1 MKWTIHSTVPYIET
15 LSNFFGPRRYP
26 ESPDVLSFT
35 SSMGDVKI
43 PLIYLEDIGRYA
55 RWIFDNPERSNGLEL
70 QVSTESI
77 TWDDIAKAYTRVTG
91 KKAEHK
97 RVTLEEAVGLLQNHD
112 YRMGQD
118 FDPQDPTLL
127 SVKENFTGMFTTLNS
142 GKMLDLIDYSFLDEI
157 LPDRLK
163 SVEDWMRKTGYTGEH
178 EMVTKIDW
186 SRVPQ

>member
-1 MKWTIHSTVPYIET
+1 MMSEIVIALE
-15 LSNFFGPRRYP
+15 SNAFKLKIVKGGP
-26 ESPDVLSFT
+26 
-35 SSMGDVKI
+35 
-43 PLIYLEDIGRYA
+43 IYIGRYA

-70 QVSTESI
+70 QISTESL
-77 TWDDIAKAYTRVTG
+77 TWDDIAKAYTKVTG

-97 RVTLEEAVGLLQNHD
+97 RVTLEEAVGLLENND
-112 YRMGQD
+112 YRLGQD

-127 SVKENFTGMFTTLNS
+127 SVKESFAGMFTVLSS

-178 EMVTKIDW
+178 EIVTKIDW
-186 SRVPQ
+186 SRVPK